1 MAESGGGGRRLF
13 TAPPAAAPGGLQEV
27 RIRVSNQRG
36 SVPSSGAELPPVV
49 TATRVHGS
57 TGVAV
62 ELDGREWRVVPIW
75 AAARA
80 GLAVGATLD
89 RARARELNRALRV
102 ERARTKAL
110 RLARF
115 GDHSRASMDARLA
128 DRHVAAAERQV
139 VVAELERVG
148 VIDDRRHALERARRL
163 SRRGYGNE
171 AILDDLTQ
179 RGLNVSLCA
188 EAVEAL
194 PDEPE
199 RVAEIVAARGLSRA
213 TVVYLGRRGFSSDAL
228 EPLIAG
234 LTDHETPDSQ

>member
-1 MAESGGGGRRLF
+1 M
-13 TAPPAAAPGGLQEV
+13 
-27 RIRVSNQRG
+27 RVSNEREP
-36 SVPSSGAELPPVV
+36 VLSSGAERPPMV

-62 ELDGREWRVVPIW
+62 ELDGRQWRVVPIW

-80 GLAVGATLD
+80 GLAIGVTLD
-89 RARARELNRALRV
+89 RARARDLNRALRV

-128 DRHVAAAERQV
+128 DRHVAAAEREV

-148 VIDDRRHALERARRL
+148 VIDDRRHAVERARRL
-163 SRRGYGNE
+163 SQRDYGNE

-179 RGLNVSLCA
+179 RGLNASLCA
-188 EAVEAL
+188 EAVGAL
-194 PDEPE
+194 PDESE

-234 LTDHETPDSQ
+234 LTGDEPSDFQ